1 MPSLRRWAVTRSPQ
15 DFEVANGGPTG
26 RRFRISVLSLGSL
39 DEMRAVRCPE
49 RQHSAP
55 RRAIASQHAW
65 RLMRRSECHHP
76 TTTLRDGRNLFAR
89 QRYIAVSGRV
99 KFSDSANLYEI
110 GVQSLA
116 VADAA
121 ARAEAHELR
130 AMPAQKG
137 WSQAAPAQIAIP
149 VFVVDARRR
158 YHCHRTVFRGFIGFA
173 LRHVVRRPDLAQFA
187 AQRRPLRG
195 KADAAS
201 ALASSLSSSEWVI
214 APLRMARVASACG
227 AEKTGSSASM
237 RWTPSC
243 RSVAGAGDARSARS
257 RPRQR
262 EIHDAVRVRACAS
275 RCPPASRPRNSC
287 CPSCR
292 RGRFA
297 IQSWISSACHAI
309 VELRPP
315 RGPSSRGSGNIPARI
330 HSHNVEYASPPSSS
344 RTCGLN
350 ISGWPGLIGASRV
363 RSGAPASIVFALGLR
378 IASPP

>member
-1 MPSLRRWAVTRSPQ
+1 VCDTSFGVRICDIPSPQ
-15 DFEVANGGPTG
+15 DVLASGDLTG

-76 TTTLRDGRNLFAR
+76 TTTLRDGRNSFAR

-99 KFSDSANLYEI
+99 KFSDSANMYEI

-116 VADAA
+116 VAGAA

-137 WSQAAPAQIAIP
+137 WSQAGPAQIAIP
-149 VFVVDARRR
+149 VFVVDAPRR

-227 AEKTGSSASM
+227 AENGQLSVDAVDTILPFGSRSRRCPLRAVSTSAKGNS
-237 RWTPSC
+237 RRSSRSSLRIALPSC
-243 RSVAGAGDARSARS
+243 VASTKFVLSELSS
-257 RPRQR
+257 RP
-262 EIHDAVRVRACAS
+262 VRDPVVDLVGVPRNRRAAA
-275 RCPPASRPRNSC
+275 ASRPEFKGKRKH
-287 CPSCR
+287 PRAHPLPQR
-292 RGRFA
+292 RV
-297 IQSWISSACHAI
+297 C
-309 VELRPP
+309 E
-315 RGPSSRGSGNIPARI
+315 PA
-330 HSHNVEYASPPSSS
+330 EQ
-344 RTCGLN
+344 L
-350 ISGWPGLIGASRV
+350 
-363 RSGAPASIVFALGLR
+363 
-378 IASPP
+378 